1 MRASTYS
8 TISCGAKSGSQRQR
22 SGPKWIAAKPYLGWR
37 RSCRRKTWWARRPP
51 PDTSE
56 EGGRMLRDALGVSIS
71 VERFG

>member
-1 MRASTYS
+1 
-8 TISCGAKSGSQRQR
+8 
-22 SGPKWIAAKPYLGWR
+22 LGWR